1 MVGES
6 AIRSRDPWLPWFV
19 VAVGM
24 FAASLMGLALVLFAA
39 ISDDNTRIAEASDPN
54 RETPLVEVAPGLT
67 YAGTLPAT
75 AEALGLKVAD
85 PGKTPDIEFAT
96 GSGEDS
102 IATRFFVPVASV
114 GAGVDTLTSQQLRDI
129 VNGKVTDWGEVGGIP
144 GRVRLLAASAAD
156 VRPYAD
162 WVAQTSGGNAAAPQ
176 SAWLTFLGVDGYP
189 ALAREMNI
197 DSGVLAFVPI
207 DELRPMMVAIAIDG
221 ADIARRVGDASA
233 WPIAERTTV
242 TARTDK
248 GKREAENVRAAI
260 AAKPPVVTRV
270 VATGDVLQSRCSL
283 AAIQAT
289 GDWGAALRGPVGEY
303 LSKADLALSSL
314 DGSIQ
319 GLGKPYGCIVME
331 YPNLTSPPEVIE
343 ALTLAGIDEMTLAT
357 NHAFDCGEGSC
368 GSQALIES
376 RARLNAVGIKTVG
389 GGANLEEALAP
400 AIFEVNGVKFGVL
413 GFDDI
418 AAEDIG
424 ATATEPGTA
433 PLDDSYDN
441 ERADPPREP
450 AFYKPASLLGVT
462 RLQERIKALKQQ
474 VDVVVVQVQ
483 SGTEDTHTPS
493 PRSIKA
499 LRAAADAGA
508 DLVVGNQAHW
518 VQAVETRGD
527 AFVAYALGNF
537 IFDQVWTP
545 EHTQGYLLEATFH
558 GKKLATVRLVPYQI
572 ERKYKP
578 TFVEGAT
585 RAKVLGDVIEAS
597 AELPAP

>member
-1 MVGES
+1 
-6 AIRSRDPWLPWFV
+6 
-19 VAVGM
+19 M
-24 FAASLMGLALVLFAA
+24 FAASLMGLALVLFEA
-39 ISDDNTRIAEASDPN
+39 ISDDNTRIAEASDPTG
-54 RETPLVEVAPGLT
+54 ETASVAVAPGLT
-67 YAGTLPAT
+67 YTGTLPAS

-96 GSGEDS
+96 GSGEGS

-114 GAGVDTLTSQQLRDI
+114 GAGVDALTTRQLQDI
-129 VNGKVTDWGEVGGIP
+129 AAEKITDWGQVGGRP
-144 GRVRLLAASAAD
+144 GKIRFVAPSTADAPAYAQWLVPSGPGEYLIKFDALSGYDLLRS
-156 VRPYAD
+156 
-162 WVAQTSGGNAAAPQ
+162 
-176 SAWLTFLGVDGYP
+176 
-189 ALAREMNI
+189 EMTI
-197 DSGVLAFVPI
+197 DSGILAIIPLE
-207 DELRPMMVAIAIDG
+207 ELRPMMVAIAVDG
-221 ADIARRVGDASA
+221 LDIARGIGDPAA
-233 WPIAERTTV
+233 WPLAERV
-242 TARTDK
+242 LVIPRTSK
-248 GKREAENVRAAI
+248 GEHELETIRQAI

-303 LSKADLALSSL
+303 LAAADLALSSL

-376 RARLNAVGIKTVG
+376 KTRLNAAGIKTVG

-400 AIFEVNGVKFGVL
+400 AIFEVNGVRFGVL

-450 AFYKPASLLGVT
+450 AFYKPASLLGVS
-462 RLQERIKALKQQ
+462 RLQERIRALKQQ
-474 VDVVVVQVQ
+474 VDVVIVQVQ

-537 IFDQVWTP
+537 IFDQTWTP

-578 TFVEGAT
+578 TFVEGPT
-585 RAKVLGDVIEAS
+585 RAKVLRDVVEAS

>member
-1 MVGES
+1 
-6 AIRSRDPWLPWFV
+6 
-19 VAVGM
+19 M
-24 FAASLMGLALVLFAA
+24 FAASLMALALVLFAA
-39 ISDDNTRIAEASDPN
+39 ISDDNTRIAEASDPTAG
-54 RETPLVEVAPGLT
+54 TPSVEVAPGLT
-67 YAGTLPAT
+67 YAGTLPAP
-75 AEALGLKVAD
+75 AEALGLKPAEQ
-85 PGKTPDIEFAT
+85 GKTPDIEFAT
-96 GSGEDS
+96 GTPNADP
-102 IATRFFVPVASV
+102 ATRYFVPVASI
-114 GAGVDTLTSQQLRDI
+114 GAGIDSLSGDQLREI
-129 VNGKVTDWGEVGGIP
+129 MGRQKRDWSDVGGVP
-144 GRVRLLAASAAD
+144 GKIRTVVPSRADLDVYGRFAFGTAAGGSA
-156 VRPYAD
+156 P
-162 WVAQTSGGNAAAPQ
+162 APE
-176 SAWLTFLGVDGYP
+176 VIDGYE
-189 ALAREMNI
+189 ALRTAMTPE
-197 DSGVLAFVPI
+197 SGIIAIVPI
-207 DELRPMMVAIAIDG
+207 EELGPMMVAIAIDG
-221 ADIARRVGDASA
+221 ADIARGVGDAAS
-233 WPIAERTTV
+233 WPLAERVMV
-242 TARTDK
+242 TPRTSK
-248 GKREAENVRAAI
+248 GEHELDHIKQAI
-260 AAKPPVVTRV
+260 TAKLPVVTRV

-303 LSKADLALSSL
+303 LAGADLALSSL

-319 GLGKPYGCIVME
+319 GLGKPYGCIVMDF
-331 YPNLTSPPEVIE
+331 PNLTSPPEVIE

-376 RARLNAVGIKTVG
+376 KTRLNAAGIRTVG

-450 AFYKPASLLGVT
+450 AFYKPASLLGVS

-585 RAKVLGDVIEAS
+585 RAKVLRDVVEAS